1 MQKNQES
8 NTKKVI
14 LTLKNKNLKKL
25 ILVNENHYLNFFEK
39 NVKRY

>member
-8 NTKKVI
+8 NTKKAI

-25 ILVNENHYLNFFEK
+25 ILVNENH
-39 NVKRY
+39 